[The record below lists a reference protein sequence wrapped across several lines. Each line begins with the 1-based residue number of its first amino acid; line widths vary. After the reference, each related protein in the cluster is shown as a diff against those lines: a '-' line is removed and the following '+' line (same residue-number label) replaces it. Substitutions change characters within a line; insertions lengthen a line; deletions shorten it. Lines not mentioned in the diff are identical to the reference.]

1 MATNFNNYCIISGDN
16 HYNYTI
22 RSWCR
27 PLLKSFKLRKNLFKT
42 AVWNACYVLAVFVA
56 FRWSWWFQCQWC
68 QLLPVKYGDNA
79 EDEDGEIRDAD
90 GHAVDPQPYTYGSDE
105 DLWLFVRTR
114 ILAPLANSLCYSSC
128 TIVCM
133 RFLFTLLYIF
143 RVLASLGGAST
154 WLHDEPFFYETLSTS
169 VERVL

>member
-1 MATNFNNYCIISGDN
+1 MEPTIIKVIQIAQKPVQNG
-16 HYNYTI
+16 
-22 RSWCR
+22 RLKR
-27 PLLKSFKLRKNLFKT
+27 LLR
-42 AVWNACYVLAVFVA
+42 
-56 FRWSWWFQCQWC
+56 
-68 QLLPVKYGDNA
+68 
-79 EDEDGEIRDAD
+79 
-90 GHAVDPQPYTYGSDE
+90 AVDPQPYTYGSDE

-154 WLHDEPFFYETLSTS
+154 WLHDKPVFYETLSTS